1 MKAQSHTP
9 SHLDTA
15 PSPVSKRRMYLVL
28 TGVMLAMLLAMLDQ
42 MIVNTAL
49 PRIVGDLGGLSHYSW
64 VVTAYLLA
72 TTITTPIW
80 GKLGDLYGQKGIY
93 LTAIGVFL
101 AGSVLSGMATSM
113 TTLIAF
119 RAFQGLGAG
128 GLMVGAMSIMGVLVP
143 PRERGRYQGLMA
155 AIMPLAMIG
164 GPLLGGFITDNLS
177 WRWAFYVNLPVGAVA
192 VAIILA
198 TLKLPRLRTSH
209 RIDYLGAA
217 LLAAGVGALVL
228 LTTWGGSQYPWLSGQ
243 IVGLGVLAVAAL
255 TAFVFVER
263 RAAEPIVPLRLFR
276 NRNFAV
282 VSVLGF
288 LVGFAMFGATLVLPQ
303 FEQLV
308 KGVSA
313 TDSGLALLPLMLA
326 MMAMSLVSGQVL
338 TRTGRYR
345 LFPIAG
351 GALMVV
357 GMLAL
362 STLDVGTSQVVVG
375 LLMVPLGLGM
385 GSMMQTLM
393 TVSQN
398 SVDLSEMG
406 VASSTVTF
414 VRSIGGSFGTAIMGA
429 VMTSRMTSALTD
441 QLGAGTAGRLTGGGR
456 MTGSALATLP
466 GKVQEAYL
474 HALTSGI
481 DRVFLWAVPVAAV
494 AFLVAWLIK
503 EVPLRGSAPA
513 ARADQQPAVAEREPV
528 DTLA

>member
-1 MKAQSHTP
+1 MQTTTGIN
-9 SHLDTA
+9 TA
-15 PSPVSKRRMYLVL
+15 RGEDVAPSKRRMYLIL

-49 PRIVGDLGGLSHYSW
+49 PRIVGDLGGLAHYSW

-72 TTITTPIW
+72 STVTTPIW
-80 GKLGDLYGQKGIY
+80 GKLGDLYGQKKVY
-93 LTAIGVFL
+93 LAAIGLFL
-101 AGSVLSGMATSM
+101 AGSALSGMATSM

-155 AIMPLAMIG
+155 AIMPIAMIG
-164 GPLLGGFITDNLS
+164 GPLLGGFITDHLN

-192 VAIILA
+192 VAIIVA
-198 TLKLPRLRTSH
+198 TLKLPKLRTSH
-209 RIDYLGAA
+209 KIDYLGAA

-228 LTTWGGSQYPWLSGQ
+228 LTTWGGSQYAWLSAQ
-243 IVGLGVLAVAAL
+243 IIGLGVAAVVAL

-282 VSVLGF
+282 VSILGF

-303 FEQLV
+303 YEQLV

-313 TDSGLALLPLMLA
+313 TDSGLALLPLMLS
-326 MMAMSLVSGQVL
+326 MMGMSLISGQVL

-345 LFPIAG
+345 MFPIIG
-351 GALMVV
+351 GALMVL
-357 GMLAL
+357 GMVAL
-362 STLDVGTSQVVVG
+362 TLLDVDTNQIVVG

-385 GSMMQTLM
+385 GCMMQTLM

-398 SVDLSEMG
+398 SVEITEMG
-406 VASSTVTF
+406 VASSAVTF
-414 VRSIGGSFGTAIMGA
+414 FRSIGGSFGTAIMGA
-429 VMTSRMTSALTD
+429 IMTSRMTASLTE
-441 QLGAGTAGRLTGGGR
+441 QVGSSTASQLTGGGR
-456 MTGSALATLP
+456 MTGSVLAKLP
-466 GKVQEAYL
+466 TQVQDAYL

-481 DRVFLWAVPVAAV
+481 DRVFLWAVPAAAL

-503 EVPLRGSAPA
+503 EVPLRSSAPTA
-513 ARADQQPAVAEREPV
+513 AKQPEPVAELV
-528 DTLA
+528 

>member
-1 MKAQSHTP
+1 VKTRSHTP
-9 SHLDTA
+9 SYPDTA
-15 PSPVSKRRMYLVL
+15 AAAPSKRRMYLVL

-80 GKLGDLYGQKGIY
+80 GKLGDLYGQKRTY
-93 LTAIGVFL
+93 LTAIGIFL
-101 AGSVLSGMATSM
+101 AGSALSGMATSM

-155 AIMPLAMIG
+155 AIMPVAMIG

-198 TLKLPRLRTSH
+198 TLKLPKLRTSH

-228 LTTWGGSQYPWLSGQ
+228 LTTWGGSEYPWLSGQ
-243 IVGLGVLAVAAL
+243 IFGLGAVAVVAL
-255 TAFVFVER
+255 VAFVLVER

-313 TDSGLALLPLMLA
+313 TDSGLALLPLMLS
-326 MMAMSLVSGQVL
+326 MVVMSLVSGQVL

-345 LFPIAG
+345 MFPIAG

-357 GMLAL
+357 GMVAL
-362 STLDVGTSQVVVG
+362 SLLDVDTNQLVVG

-385 GSMMQTLM
+385 GCMMQTLM

-398 SVDLSEMG
+398 SVELHEMG
-406 VASSTVTF
+406 VASSAVTF
-414 VRSIGGSFGTAIMGA
+414 FRSIGGSFGTAIMGA

-441 QLGAGTAGRLTGGGR
+441 QVGAETAGKLTGSGR
-456 MTGSALATLP
+456 MTGAVLDKLPATI
-466 GKVQEAYL
+466 QDAYL

-481 DRVFLWAVPVAAV
+481 DRVFLWAVPAAAV

-503 EVPLRGSAPA
+503 EVPLRGSAPSQEKEKA
-513 ARADQQPAVAEREPV
+513 PERKEV
-528 DTLA
+528 LELA